1 LSIIEEEVQMGLFD
15 NLKAATKATTES
27 LSKAAN
33 AAVSTVVT
41 ASRENA
47 KLNNIKTE
55 IISIDG
61 ELDAAYKQIGEKY
74 VEYVL
79 KTNEMPGIDVSDILK
94 FMEPKLEK
102 KDELK
107 KELIEIEKRLKD
119 QVILQEKSQ
128 LEEQFK
134 LQKESLDKALAMNI
148 MSEQEYDEK
157 LMKFRKKIDNFEAIR
172 NTRKQY
178 ELRIISYDELQSK
191 IQDLT

>member
-1 LSIIEEEVQMGLFD
+1 MGLFD